1 MNVADKAV
9 AIAVT
14 MFLKSACMPAAS
26 AFFDA
31 GSVKNESDVIG
42 IKATATP
49 KHNIIFGMIIL
60 CIEAVVFNDVID
72 ISDPPIIRSPI
83 IVKTLFST
91 YLETSP
97 TIIRPAKHAIAL
109 GNIAK
114 PDADGL

>member
-97 TIIRPAKHAIAL
+97 TIISPTKHAIAL